1 MRPAFV
7 DASFIIAF
15 LFASEDHHERARQ
28 LVEAGG
34 LRMFTTREM
43 VFEVLAKVSRWGPM
57 PRRIA
62 LNWALPVLEGT
73 GKTACVQT
81 TLDHVLAAAVLYSR
95 RPDQRYSLVDC
106 LSMTMMDELGIP
118 TVLTF
123 DRDFHGEGRYTVL
136 PGPGR
141 A

>member
-1 MRPAFV
+1 MNRAFA
-7 DASFIIAF
+7 DASHFFAI
-15 LFASEDHHERARQ
+15 LFDFDGRHSEAIRLSAE
-28 LVEAGG
+28 VAGWELYTSTEIVG
-34 LRMFTTREM
+34 
-43 VFEVLAKVSRWGPM
+43 EVLARASRRGEEARETAATWARG
-57 PRRIA
+57 A
-62 LNWALPVLEGT
+62 LTGT
-73 GKTACVQT
+73 SDVFCLNPTMEQM
-81 TLDHVLAAAVLYSR
+81 LAAVDLYAR

-136 PGPGR
+136 PGR

>member
-1 MRPAFV
+1 MNRAFG
-7 DASFIIAF
+7 DASYFFAT
-15 LFASEDHHERARQ
+15 LFDFDDRYPAAIRLKAE
-28 LVEAGG
+28 VEGWELYTSTEIVG
-34 LRMFTTREM
+34 
-43 VFEVLAKVSRWGPM
+43 EVLARASRRGEEARETAAIWARG
-57 PRRIA
+57 A
-62 LNWALPVLEGT
+62 LTGT
-73 GKTACVQT
+73 SDFFCLNPTMEQM
-81 TLDHVLAAAVLYSR
+81 LAAVDLYAR

-136 PGPGR
+136 PGR

>member
-1 MRPAFV
+1 MMRAFV
-7 DASFIIAF
+7 DASFILAI
-15 LFASEDHHERARQ
+15 LFASEDHHVRARQ
-28 LVEAGG
+28 MAAQDG

-57 PRRIA
+57 PRQMA

-73 GKTACVQT
+73 SKTACVRT
-81 TLDHVLAAAVLYSR
+81 TLDHVLAAAALYSR
-95 RPDQRYSLVDC
+95 RPDQRYSLADC

-136 PGPGR
+136 PGRP
-141 A
+141 